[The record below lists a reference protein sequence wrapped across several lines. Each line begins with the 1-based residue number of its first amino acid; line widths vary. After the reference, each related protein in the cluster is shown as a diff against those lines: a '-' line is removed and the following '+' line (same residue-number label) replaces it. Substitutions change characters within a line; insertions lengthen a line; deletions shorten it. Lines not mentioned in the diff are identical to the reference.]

1 VKFYDK
7 YIFLMKNYSRWCFL
21 YLLYDRACCPKATL
35 TELSGFIIIWFV
47 KL

>member
-1 VKFYDK
+1 MTNIYLSDEK
-7 YIFLMKNYSRWCFL
+7 LLRWCFL
-21 YLLYDRACCPKATL
+21 YLLYDRACCPKAKL